1 VQTRHE
7 MLAEAMEI
15 ISALFDGELVDYRGE
30 HFEVDAARLWDLPST
45 RVPVGLAVGG
55 PEVSER
61 CAALADHLIAVQ
73 PDAALVEAWN
83 SVPDAPRVGSGGTRA
98 IGQIPISW
106 DPDDADAAVRRAHD
120 QFRWFGGG
128 WAVNSELPTTASFAA
143 ASQFVRHEDVAS
155 SIPCGPDLGAI
166 TEGVRPFWKAGF
178 TDVALVQVDGSTN
191 DQFLAEAAGP
201 LLDALRSAS
210 D

>member
-1 VQTRHE
+1 

-55 PEVSER
+55 PEVSQR
-61 CAALADHLIAVQ
+61 CAALADHLIAVE

-83 SVPDAPRVGSGGTRA
+83 GVPDAPRVGSEGTRA

-106 DPDDADAAVRRAHD
+106 DPDDADAAVRRAHH

-166 TEGVRPFWKAGF
+166 TEGVQRFWKAGF

-201 LLDALRSAS
+201 LLDELRSAA